1 LLTSLP
7 LVVPSHR
14 GTPMGKEL
22 FYIGE
27 FVDNPLSDIDQFHQQ

>member
-1 LLTSLP
+1 
-7 LVVPSHR
+7 
-14 GTPMGKEL
+14 MGKEL